1 LAWQV
6 NVFLFADA
14 QARVGPSSARLCSLT
29 SEIGKSATA
38 VQLGLRYHGE
48 IINADALQLYKG
60 SIRDLVERKLIF
72 SKG

>member
-14 QARVGPSSARLCSLT
+14 QARVGPFAASTMISKLT
-29 SEIGKSATA
+29 SGIGKSAAA

-60 SIRDLVERKLIF
+60 SIRDLVKRKLI
-72 SKG
+72 